1 MEVEFWVALSAV
13 FVSGGAIGAAG
24 TMLAQFLMRKI
35 QGGYNQ
41 RVPGPSRVELEMMR
55 REMTEIAFHLGS
67 VEERLD
73 FTEQLLSGSNPMTRP
88 RPVSGGPR
96 RPDAPDAPLEPPVE
110 DGQEG

>member
-24 TMLAQFLMRKI
+24 TLLAQFLMRKI
-35 QGGYNQ
+35 QGGYDQ
-41 RVPGPSRVELEMMR
+41 RIPGPSRVELEMMR

-88 RPVSGGPR
+88 RTVSGGPDR
-96 RPDAPDAPLEPPVE
+96 SGAVGASSKPPVE
-110 DGQEG
+110 DGKEG